1 MNWEQMSRSERR
13 FLFTGHR
20 LYFYGRTTSVP
31 TVMDNLIRQV
41 YIKPD
46 VMFKS
51 AFAPKQ
57 IADISLLR
65 TAVAYFNYFLQNMTF
80 GLF

>member
-1 MNWEQMSRSERR
+1 
-13 FLFTGHR
+13 
-20 LYFYGRTTSVP
+20 
-31 TVMDNLIRQV
+31 MDNLIRQV